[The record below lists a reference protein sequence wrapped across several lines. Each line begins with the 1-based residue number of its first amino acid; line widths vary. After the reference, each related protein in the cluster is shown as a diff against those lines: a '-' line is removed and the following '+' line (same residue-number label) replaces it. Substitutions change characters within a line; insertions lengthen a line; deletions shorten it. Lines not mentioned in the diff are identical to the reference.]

1 MQPMLDLENKT
12 TPDLAAQNLSQKLE
26 EQIKAF
32 QAPAIKA
39 QVENNQLVNFSQPG
53 TTKEKADA
61 EAEEANLETEQ
72 EQPSNLE
79 QNQEEEN
86 PQQEERPS
94 DEFAA
99 AFENYFGL
107 KPEEALDV
115 VNQLMAFRDEMYLMR
130 YWGVSPSEY
139 DQRMQTIKQFY
150 TTLPEEGK
158 AQFNSVEGAIAIW
171 DYLVKTNQTNTNRK
185 TLTSPSFS
193 RTKPTASP
201 KPDIIKKSEIL
212 RMDKQ
217 TYQANLPRIV
227 QAFREGRV
235 VEDV

>member
-1 MQPMLDLENKT
+1 MLDLENKD

-39 QVENNQLVNFSQPG
+39 QVENSQLVSFSQPG
-53 TTKEKADA
+53 ITKEKANA
-61 EAEEANLETEQ
+61 EAQETNLETEQ
-72 EQPSNLE
+72 EQPEVQE

-86 PQQEERPS
+86 SQQEERPAT
-94 DEFAA
+94 EFEA

-139 DQRMQTIKQFY
+139 DQRMQTIKQFF

-171 DYLVKTNQTNTNRK
+171 DYLVRTNQATPSRK
-185 TLTSPSFS
+185 PIAQSSFS

-227 QAFREGRV
+227 QAFKEGRV